1 MSRTRTLTA
10 AFAVGRAAFGV
21 GLLAAPARMSSRW
34 IGGDADRPPVQI
46 ALRAVGG
53 RDVALAAGTLA
64 ALNGSGSPR
73 PWVAAAA
80 LSDLC
85 DVVATLLTPPGMLP
99 ANARW
104 GTVALG
110 GGSALAGAALLVAL
124 DR

>member
-10 AFAVGRAAFGV
+10 AFAIGRMAFGV
-21 GLLAAPARMSSRW
+21 GLLAIPDRMSSRW
-34 IGGDADRPPVQI
+34 IGDDARRLPVQI

-53 RDVALAAGTLA
+53 RDVAIAAGTLA
-64 ALNGSGSPR
+64 ALAGEGSPR
-73 PWVAAAA
+73 PWLAAAA
-80 LSDLC
+80 LSDMC
-85 DVVATLLTPPGMLP
+85 DVAATLMTPPGMLP